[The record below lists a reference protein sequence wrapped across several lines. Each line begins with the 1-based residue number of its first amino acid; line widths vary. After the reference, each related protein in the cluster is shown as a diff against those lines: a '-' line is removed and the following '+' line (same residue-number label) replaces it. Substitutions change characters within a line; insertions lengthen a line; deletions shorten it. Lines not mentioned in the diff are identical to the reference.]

1 MIDYQ
6 RFLEVMNKSASF
18 KEVKEDN
25 WDWQLETL
33 EKIRRWY
40 RGQNI
45 RTEEAFKIADLDFDG
60 NIGKKD
66 LLLFLRDILH
76 IPAEAITPTRL
87 DRLFK
92 LIDQHKRD

>member
-1 MIDYQ
+1 LIFNIILNAISIYLFDVLL
-6 RFLEVMNKSASF
+6 FCLS
-18 KEVKEDN
+18 D
-25 WDWQLETL
+25 
-33 EKIRRWY
+33 
-40 RGQNI
+40 I